1 MPSYGFSFRAST
13 RKGGAPGKLFLRV
26 DYGPDSRSVTTEYR
40 VYPEEWDASRR
51 WLQLPFRRNERGQQ
65 LAEIESSMVC
75 DLRRMEVV
83 IGKLKKKGTYTI
95 DDVMSR
101 YKTVMNDNTLGAY
114 TEKLAKEMEQ
124 GGFLRTAKAYRTAAA
139 RLIEFSGDKN
149 LSYERITPELL
160 GDFQAELKASGRT
173 MNTISCYMRTLRAIY
188 HKAINDGRIVRR
200 SDNLFGNVYTGVS
213 TTRKRAL
220 SHDELEML
228 VAFDPTEEMSGRTKR
243 PELPEH
249 LQPGLA
255 MFLFCFHARGMC
267 FIDMA
272 YLKKSDLRGDTI
284 SYKRHKT
291 GQAIE
296 LQVLPAMRR
305 IIDWFAYQTAGSP
318 YLFPV
323 ITDPEGDTNLQ
334 YESGLRLQNQRL
346 KKIAEICGIGKKF
359 STHSARHSW
368 ATVAKN
374 AGFPLA
380 VISEGLGH
388 TNQRTTEIYMASLE
402 RSILNH
408 ASKTVSEAIG
418 SRNKTSKRHNNT
430 TDGMGG
436 LSIFQS
442 PYGYRNG
449 GYS

>member
-1 MPSYGFSFRAST
+1 MPSYAFSLRAST
-13 RKGGAPGKLFLRV
+13 RKGGYPGRLYLRV
-26 DYGPDSRSVTTEYR
+26 VYGADSRSVTTEYR
-40 VYPEEWDASRR
+40 VFPEEWDAVRR
-51 WLQLPFRRNERGQQ
+51 WLKLPYGRGERGRQ
-65 LAEIESSMVC
+65 LAEIENSMMC

-83 IGKLKKKGTYTI
+83 LNKLKKEGAYTI

-101 YKTVMNDNTLGAY
+101 FRVVMQGNTLAAY

-124 GGFLRTAKAYRTAAA
+124 GGYIRTAKAYRTAAT

-149 LSYERITPELL
+149 LSYERITPALL
-160 GDFQAELKASGRT
+160 GDFQAELKAGGRT

-188 HKAINDGRIVRR
+188 NKAINEGRIARR

-220 SHDELEML
+220 THDELAML
-228 VAFDPTEEMSGRTKR
+228 VAFDPTEEAPSRSKR
-243 PELPEH
+243 QDLPEH

-255 MFLFCFHARGMC
+255 MFLFCYHARGMC

-272 YLKKSDLRGDTI
+272 YLKKTDLRGDTI
-284 SYKRHKT
+284 RYKRHKT
-291 GQAIE
+291 GQQIE

-305 IIDWFAYQTAGSP
+305 IIDWFSMQTAGSP

-323 ITDPEGDTNLQ
+323 ITDPDGDTNLQ

-346 KKIAEICGIGKKF
+346 KKIAEHCGIAKKF

-374 AGFPLA
+374 AGLPLA

-402 RSILNH
+402 RSVLNH
-408 ASKTVSEAIG
+408 ASKLVSEAIG
-418 SRNKTSKRHNNT
+418 SRGQT
-430 TDGMGG
+430 TKGSDYIVGGIGG
-436 LSIFQS
+436 LSNMRS
-442 PYGYRNG
+442 PYGYRFN
-449 GYS
+449 